1 MSVLNTATERLP
13 VEKQKAFTI
22 EQGARLFGRHP
33 SWLYRRIY
41 LQEVKVLNTGG
52 RLMIS
57 RKEIDRLLSRESAY
71 CPRRRKSKGGSG
83 VAK

>member
-57 RKEIDRLLSRESAY
+57 KKEIDPFAEPRKRLL
-71 CPRRRKSKGGSG
+71 PKTT
-83 VAK
+83 